1 MVGMSENNWLEFS
14 KLEKR
19 SRLLLANVV
28 FLSFLV
34 NLLML
39 SGPLFMLQIYDRV
52 LISRSYETLSALII
66 IVVFLFLIMGILDH
80 YRSRIMARIGANFQI
95 SLEDKAF
102 LNSIR
107 KDKALSPESNLI
119 VDLENVKRFLISP
132 SFFSFLDLPWAPF
145 FMTVIFIFHPLLGA
159 LGLVGA
165 GVLVL
170 TTYFSQLLTSN
181 QVRDAEVNSRGS
193 TLFGDKIFE
202 KSEVVKSLGMQ
213 EAMLK
218 RWKLLRSQALVDVLT
233 VSDRIGLFSTF
244 SRTFRQFLQYAVFGL
259 GAYLVLENQITAG
272 AMIATSIVLAR
283 ALAPIEQVITHW
295 PLFTGAKNSWHTIK
309 SARKNQPDESQLQVE
324 LPKPKS
330 ILELQA
336 VSGGAEGDKK
346 PNFFNISFKLVGG
359 QSLGVIG
366 RSGSGKSSLARA
378 IVGVWPLLSGRIL
391 LGGAPIEQYR
401 NTSLGQFY
409 GYLPQSVVFFEGSVA
424 ENISRMKS
432 GVVMDL
438 VIDAARKANA
448 HELILSLKHGYN
460 TLLDSNG
467 EGLSGG
473 QLQRIGLARA
483 FFGDPVVLVLDEPN
497 ANLDEEGIRAFNKAV
512 NDIKQSGKVVVIMAH
527 RPSAIET
534 CDLLL
539 VMDKGRRIAFGERQD
554 VLRAHTKNH
563 QSLGNR

>member
-193 TLFGDKIFE
+193 TLF
-202 KSEVVKSLGMQ
+202 
-213 EAMLK
+213 
-218 RWKLLRSQALVDVLT
+218 
-233 VSDRIGLFSTF
+233 
-244 SRTFRQFLQYAVFGL
+244 
-259 GAYLVLENQITAG
+259 
-272 AMIATSIVLAR
+272 
-283 ALAPIEQVITHW
+283 
-295 PLFTGAKNSWHTIK
+295 
-309 SARKNQPDESQLQVE
+309 
-324 LPKPKS
+324 
-330 ILELQA
+330 
-336 VSGGAEGDKK
+336 
-346 PNFFNISFKLVGG
+346 
-359 QSLGVIG
+359 
-366 RSGSGKSSLARA
+366 
-378 IVGVWPLLSGRIL
+378 
-391 LGGAPIEQYR
+391 
-401 NTSLGQFY
+401 
-409 GYLPQSVVFFEGSVA
+409 
-424 ENISRMKS
+424 
-432 GVVMDL
+432 
-438 VIDAARKANA
+438 
-448 HELILSLKHGYN
+448 
-460 TLLDSNG
+460 
-467 EGLSGG
+467 
-473 QLQRIGLARA
+473 
-483 FFGDPVVLVLDEPN
+483 
-497 ANLDEEGIRAFNKAV
+497 
-512 NDIKQSGKVVVIMAH
+512 
-527 RPSAIET
+527 
-534 CDLLL
+534 
-539 VMDKGRRIAFGERQD
+539 
-554 VLRAHTKNH
+554 
-563 QSLGNR
+563 